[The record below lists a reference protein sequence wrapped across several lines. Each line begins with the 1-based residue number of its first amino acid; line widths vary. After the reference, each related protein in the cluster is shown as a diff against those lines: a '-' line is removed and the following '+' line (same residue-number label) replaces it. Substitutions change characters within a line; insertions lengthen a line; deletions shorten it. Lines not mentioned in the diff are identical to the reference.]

1 MATNVY
7 SNSELDI
14 ALNLK
19 SYKLTT
25 YSTTDVNVA
34 LSSLQAGI
42 DNRVLINDV
51 TINGELKINATSNDI
66 EHSKS

>member
-1 MATNVY
+1 MATNDY

-19 SYKLTT
+19 SYTLTT
-25 YSTTDVNVA
+25 YSKTDVNVA

-51 TINGELKINATSNDI
+51 NINGEL
-66 EHSKS
+66 